1 MWYVIRTFT
10 GKENEVCMWINL
22 HVDKQLYSRC
32 FVPLYEDVVRR
43 EGIGHIMI
51 RRMFDDKNV
60 AFQTAELGKVDLGG
74 GGTIVFLESDDPEA
88 VDIAL
93 KQMPEYS
100 AVMAAPGEKE
110 KLFLPIHRDEEL
122 FLDSILTD
130 GIMRVSYIRT
140 GRDHKIELAY
150 GPLEKYIGNIVK
162 LDLHH
167 RRAVV
172 RLPLFGEE
180 RQIKFGLWLDA
191 DPKLPRI
198 EEEKKQ
204 RRAACRD
211 KVINT
216 RGLFGDTPLKVV
228 AVDPGRNSVT
238 VSLSMFGRDTDMEM
252 SMDEVVREENS

>member
-1 MWYVIRTFT
+1 
-10 GKENEVCMWINL
+10 
-22 HVDKQLYSRC
+22 
-32 FVPLYEDVVRR
+32 
-43 EGIGHIMI
+43 
-51 RRMFDDKNV
+51 
-60 AFQTAELGKVDLGG
+60 
-74 GGTIVFLESDDPEA
+74 
-88 VDIAL
+88 
-93 KQMPEYS
+93 
-100 AVMAAPGEKE
+100 
-110 KLFLPIHRDEEL
+110 
-122 FLDSILTD
+122 
-130 GIMRVSYIRT
+130 
-140 GRDHKIELAY
+140 
-150 GPLEKYIGNIVK
+150 
-162 LDLHH
+162 
-167 RRAVV
+167 V

-204 RRAACRD
+204 RRAAAKDVQCPFKSGD

>member
-51 RRMFDDKNV
+51 RRMFDGY
-60 AFQTAELGKVDLGG
+60 L
-74 GGTIVFLESDDPEA
+74 FLESDEPEA

-204 RRAACRD
+204 RRAAAKDVQCPFKSGD